1 MSQAVYLEARL
12 RLLGRIY
19 FPPVMQVRAEN
30 QRHRPSLLEYK
41 HGVKA
46 SLLECLYL
54 TLTERLKQMDLSELD
69 TDTVQVKFKVG
80 WGLDG
85 SGEHSNYHQ
94 LTKVS
99 YTTKQVM
106 SVCFAVREVTVSDV
120 GGARVS

>member
-1 MSQAVYLEARL
+1 MLN
-12 RLLGRIY
+12 GGGKI
-19 FPPVMQVRAEN
+19 
-30 QRHRPSLLEYK
+30 
-41 HGVKA
+41 
-46 SLLECLYL
+46 
-54 TLTERLKQMDLSELD
+54 LSELFR
-69 TDTVQVKFKVG
+69 V

-106 SVCFAVREVTVSDV
+106 SVCFDMREVTVSDA